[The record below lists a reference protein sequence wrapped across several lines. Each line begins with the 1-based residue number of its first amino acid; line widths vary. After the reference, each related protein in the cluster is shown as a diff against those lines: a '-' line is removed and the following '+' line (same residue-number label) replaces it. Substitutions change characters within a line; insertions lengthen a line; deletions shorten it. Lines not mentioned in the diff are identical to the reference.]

1 LRGLEGVT
9 FWLDPAQGNIG
20 ALANPVAPGVLRLV
34 MGSPDVAPDDAA
46 ALAEALPDALAAFEL
61 PRPRAVCR
69 TKRAA
74 RQQVARLSL
83 GAETAQDGPRRRSS
97 SVQLPTLTLR
107 FAYDGQEVGDD
118 SADPRLL
125 EDGGIVTLARDPG
138 WEAAC
143 RTRLLRAG
151 ARPVGELE
159 HHWPGE
165 RMLRCDLVFAPGE
178 MNTETLETVREHNAL
193 DFAFR
198 TLPALRRDG
207 WEINQTA
214 KWPYRQSPEVAELTV
229 ATRSEGGEA
238 FQGNDWFSLGF
249 QAEIGGKAVD
259 LATLVAAFLE
269 QMRDDWQG
277 AIDVGTLT
285 QLLADRPIYL
295 N

>member
-1 LRGLEGVT
+1 
-9 FWLDPAQGNIG
+9 
-20 ALANPVAPGVLRLV
+20 
-34 MGSPDVAPDDAA
+34 
-46 ALAEALPDALAAFEL
+46 
-61 PRPRAVCR
+61 
-69 TKRAA
+69 
-74 RQQVARLSL
+74 
-83 GAETAQDGPRRRSS
+83 
-97 SVQLPTLTLR
+97 
-107 FAYDGQEVGDD
+107 
-118 SADPRLL
+118 
-125 EDGGIVTLARDPG
+125 VTLARDPG
-138 WEAAC
+138 WEAAS